1 MKNFC
6 LLLLGCIAFAAQA
19 ATPRQ
24 GKLTGTPC
32 SDAWNR
38 SLESLVTTGDQSGHG
53 PDLGSDEW
61 KSVVEFKL
69 GVRGKPGVPARDHTA
84 WCSYIDRLARGTK
97 ASIMQGQPS
106 FDCAGAKAGSTE
118 ALVCADPELSTLDRK
133 LAEVYAAAS
142 RKAVNE
148 HPPMLKAEQRGWIR
162 GRNDC
167 WKRPDQRECVRD
179 EYVRR
184 VAGLQARYRLVHS
197 EAPTQLA
204 CNGDPRNEVVVTFF
218 QTEPPTLIAERGDET
233 SLMYLQSDGWFIGR
247 NEKIRNQHGGL
258 IVVWGY
264 QAPEMRC
271 KQISVK

>member
-1 MKNFC
+1 MKNSC
-6 LLLLGCIAFAAQA
+6 LLFLVCLAFAAHA
-19 ATPRQ
+19 ADPRH
-24 GKLTGTPC
+24 GNLTGTPC

-38 SLESLVTTGDQSGHG
+38 SLDALLLTGDPSGHG

-69 GVRGKPGVPARDHTA
+69 SVRGKPGVPARESSA
-84 WCSYIDRLARGTK
+84 WCSYIDRLARAAK
-97 ASIMQGQPS
+97 APNSQGPS
-106 FDCAGAKAGSTE
+106 FDCARVKAGSTE
-118 ALVCADPELSTLDRK
+118 ALVCAEPELSALDRK

-148 HPPMLKAEQRGWIR
+148 HPPVLKAEQRGWIK

-167 WKRPDQRECVRD
+167 WKSPDQRECVRD

-184 VAGLQARYRLVHS
+184 VAGLQARYRLVPS
-197 EAPTQLA
+197 AAPTRLA
-204 CNGDPRNEVVVTFF
+204 CDGDPRNEVMVTFF
-218 QTEPPTLIAERGDET
+218 QTQPPTLIAERGDQT
-233 SLMYLQSDGWFIGR
+233 SLMYLQPDGWFMGR
-247 NEKIRNQHGGL
+247 NEKIREQRGEM

-271 KQISVK
+271 KR